1 MLLRI
6 VLLIVLGFQI
16 VINATRPIITLS
28 ANDMN
33 ASMFEIGILTASFAA
48 LPLLIAIKAGKI
60 ADAIGDRLPV
70 ILGLIGM
77 AIGMLIPYL
86 FETMWSLYI
95 SQVFV
100 GTSSI
105 FIAISLQNVLG
116 NEATKETRDYYFSMF
131 ALSVAAG
138 AFIGPVMGGY
148 LSEHFSHAAGFLV
161 SMIICILLIGFA
173 FYIPVGLK
181 ERPAEKVSLRSS
193 LQLVNDPL
201 IQKALFSSALV
212 LYSKDIFVAYF
223 PLYGTELGMSTSTIG
238 WVLSIQ
244 GLATMI
250 VRFVL
255 PKLLQ
260 VMSREVVL
268 FSSIL
273 LAGSSFLIFALSNNF
288 ILFCLLSC
296 LMGFGLGC
304 GQPISMTTTYNA
316 SPKSRTGEVLG
327 IRLMTNRLS
336 QFIAP
341 VFFGVVGGSIGILS
355 VFYVSGAFLIGG
367 AFAMKPRK
375 NKDKSKSST

>member
-1 MLLRI
+1 MVLRN

-16 VINATRPIITLS
+16 VVNATRPIITLS
-28 ANDMN
+28 AYEMN
-33 ASMFEIGILTASFAA
+33 ASMLEIGILTASFAI

-77 AIGMLIPYL
+77 AIGMLVPYL
-86 FETMWSLYI
+86 FESIGSLYV
-95 SQVFV
+95 SQIFV
-100 GTSSI
+100 GTSHV
-105 FIAISLQNVLG
+105 FIAVSLQNVLG
-116 NEATKETRDYYFSMF
+116 NDATKENRDYFFSMF
-131 ALSVAAG
+131 ALAVAAG
-138 AFIGPVMGGY
+138 AFVGPVMGGY
-148 LSEHFSHAAGFLV
+148 LSEHFSYSGGFLV
-161 SMIICILLIGFA
+161 SMIICILLVGIA
-173 FYIPVGLK
+173 FYIPVVVK
-181 ERPAEKVSLRSS
+181 EQPSENVGMRSS
-193 LQLVNDPL
+193 LKLVRDPL

-223 PLYGTELGMSTSTIG
+223 PLYGTEIGISTSTIG
-238 WVLSIQ
+238 WILSIQ
-244 GLATMI
+244 GLAMMI

-255 PKLLQ
+255 PELLRWIG
-260 VMSREVVL
+260 REVVL

-273 LAGSSFLIFALSNNF
+273 LAGSSFLIFSLSDSV
-288 ILFCLLSC
+288 ILFCIFSC

-336 QFIAP
+336 HFIAP
-341 VFFGVVGGSIGILS
+341 VFFGAVGGWIGVVS

-367 AFAMKPRK
+367 AFVMKPRK
-375 NKDKSKSST
+375 NTESKNI